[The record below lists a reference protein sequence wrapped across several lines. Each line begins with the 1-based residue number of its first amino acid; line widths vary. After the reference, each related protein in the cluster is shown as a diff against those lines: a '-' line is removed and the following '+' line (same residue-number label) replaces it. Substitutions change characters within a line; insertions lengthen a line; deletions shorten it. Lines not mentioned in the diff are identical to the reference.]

1 MSNHVKFLCL
11 LLFFYGV
18 GRSCVKKMWLVAI
31 HVLVVGLNL
40 MSVGRNLHKYMMGLH
55 LIHVQ
60 NWIGDMNYNGI
71 RAVLTEEL
79 G

>member
-1 MSNHVKFLCL
+1 
-11 LLFFYGV
+11 
-18 GRSCVKKMWLVAI
+18 MWLVAI

-40 MSVGRNLHKYMMGLH
+40 MSMSKNWHEYMMGLH

-60 NWIGDMNYNGI
+60 NWIEDMNNNGI
-71 RAVLTEEL
+71 REVF